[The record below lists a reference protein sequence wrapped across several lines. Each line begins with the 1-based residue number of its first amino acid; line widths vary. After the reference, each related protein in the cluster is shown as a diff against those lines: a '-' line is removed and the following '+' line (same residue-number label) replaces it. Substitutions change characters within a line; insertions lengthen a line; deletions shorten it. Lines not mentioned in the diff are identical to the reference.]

1 MVSNIITGTGVFYRS
16 FSLGRYLLGVKSKTS
31 IANKNIIMQF
41 RESIAIYLQIADY
54 VCERILLKQWK
65 SGERIPAVRELAVQL
80 EVNPNTVMRT
90 YEFLQG
96 QNIIYNQRGIGYFVG
111 DEAIQNATQY
121 RKTEFI
127 EKELPNIFRNMYMLG
142 MDIEEL
148 KPQYEKFKQ
157 QNFD

>member
-1 MVSNIITGTGVFYRS
+1 
-16 FSLGRYLLGVKSKTS
+16 
-31 IANKNIIMQF
+31 MQF

-54 VCERILLKQWK
+54 VCERILLQQWK
-65 SGERIPAVRELAVQL
+65 TGERIPAVRELAVQL

-111 DEAIQNATQY
+111 PDAIENAAQY

-127 EKELPNIFRNMYMLG
+127 EKELPSIFRNMYMLG
-142 MDIEEL
+142 MDIDEL
-148 KPQYEKFKQ
+148 RARFDTFKK
-157 QNFD
+157 QNFS

>member
-1 MVSNIITGTGVFYRS
+1 MDGD
-16 FSLGRYLLGVKSKTS
+16 LLPFERKTS
-31 IANKNIIMQF
+31 IGFKKSNMQF

-54 VCERILLKQWK
+54 VCERILLRQWK

-96 QNIIYNQRGIGYFVG
+96 LNIIYNQRGIGYFVSP
-111 DEAIQNATQY
+111 EAIQHASQY

-142 MDIEEL
+142 MDIEEINSRF
-148 KPQYEKFKQ
+148 ETFKQ
-157 QNFD
+157 QNFS